1 MAIKYFT
8 IIFILFIFNSCA
20 PPSYKFEKNSDG
32 EPILE
37 SDLYTLN
44 KNLTN
49 ENFKVIDT
57 SCYYIETF
65 AGLDS
70 NENQRANPFIFKF
83 HKDGYYKEDS
93 YLYFGKFD
101 NERTKKSVFYG
112 GKYSIDGEIIFLESF
127 YPIKGGKTSRYSK
140 VISKGIIKND
150 TIFIEFF
157 GTPHK
162 FVRKNYNQIFN

>member
-49 ENFKVIDT
+49 ENFKLIDT
-57 SCYYIETF
+57 SSYYIQSF
-65 AGLDS
+65 QGLDS
-70 NENQRANPFIFKF
+70 NEGERANPSIYKF
-83 HKDGYYKEDS
+83 HKDGYFKITS
-93 YLYFGKFD
+93 YLYFERFD
-101 NERTKKSVFYG
+101 EKRTKKSAYYG
-112 GKYSIDGEIIFLESF
+112 GKYAIDGEIIFIESF
-127 YPIKGGKTSRYSK
+127 YPSRGGNTNRYSK

-162 FVRKNYNQIFN
+162 FVRKNYSQIFN